1 MPELGPEQQFEVDA
15 SLVDPDGLVARATG
29 ATNGS
34 KRTSGPGI
42 AAVAAWLPE
51 RVVGNEELAGPLG
64 VDSNWISSRT
74 GIHRRRRVGAE
85 GLVDLAAGAG
95 AKALALAGVEPGDLD
110 LVLVATFTHDQLLPN
125 AAPQVAGRLGAGSA
139 GAIDIGA
146 ACTGFL
152 SALSLAT
159 AQLESGRARAALVV
173 GAEVI
178 SNVTDFTDRR
188 TAGLFG
194 DGAGAAVLVPGG
206 PGQIGPIALRS
217 DGSRAELIHADHDD
231 RLVRMDGR
239 ATFRAAVAAMSDTTQ
254 QVVSDA
260 GLALDEI
267 DLFVYHQANSRII
280 SAVGERLDLP
290 RDRVID
296 CLAEYGNTS
305 AASIPIALSEA
316 ASDGAAS
323 ERLAGAALRLR
334 RRPDLG
340 RRDHRVGGGSVTTVE
355 TKTAS
360 ETRTWLLQTAR
371 LRPGHRRLPRDRRRH
386 GARPRR
392 GWLGGRD
399 QLQPRPRGRRGRR
412 LLDRGGRRHR
422 PGDRRRRRR
431 RRGRRRDARPG
442 SPTSSDPFWCSSTTP
457 APPRT
462 TSRCDS
468 ATRTGPGCSTST

>member
-1 MPELGPEQQFEVDA
+1 LPEPGPGSSSAVA
-15 SLVDPDGLVARATG
+15 SEDPRITG
-29 ATNGS
+29 ATNGT
-34 KRTSGPGI
+34 KRTTGPGI

-51 RVVGNEELAGPLG
+51 RVVENDELAGLLG
-64 VDSNWISSRT
+64 VDSQWIASRT
-74 GIHRRRRVGAE
+74 GIHRRRRVDGE

-95 AKALALAGVEPGDLD
+95 AKALALARVQPAELD
-110 LVLVATFTHDQLLPN
+110 LVLVATCTPDQLLPH
-125 AAPQVAGRLGAGSA
+125 AAPGVASRLGADSA

-173 GAEVI
+173 GAEVLSRI
-178 SNVTDFTDRR
+178 TDFNDRR

-217 DGSRAELIHADHDD
+217 DGSRGDLIQADHDD
-231 RLVRMDGR
+231 RLVRIDGR

-260 GLALDEI
+260 GLSLDEI

-290 RDRVID
+290 ADRVID

-316 ASDGAAS
+316 ASSG
-323 ERLAGAALRLR
+323 
-334 RRPDLG
+334 
-340 RRDHRVGGGSVTTVE
+340 
-355 TKTAS
+355 
-360 ETRTWLLQTAR
+360 LLQRGSRVLLSAFGAGITWGAGIVEWEGTA
-371 LRPGHRRLPRDRRRH
+371 
-386 GARPRR
+386 
-392 GWLGGRD
+392 
-399 QLQPRPRGRRGRR
+399 
-412 LLDRGGRRHR
+412 
-422 PGDRRRRRR
+422 
-431 RRGRRRDARPG
+431 
-442 SPTSSDPFWCSSTTP
+442 
-457 APPRT
+457 
-462 TSRCDS
+462 
-468 ATRTGPGCSTST
+468 

>member
-1 MPELGPEQQFEVDA
+1 MPELEPGQQWEVDS

-29 ATNGS
+29 AANGS

-42 AAVAAWLPE
+42 ASVAAWLPD
-51 RVVGNEELAGPLG
+51 RVVENEELAGPLR
-64 VDSNWISSRT
+64 VDSQWIASRT
-74 GIHRRRRVGAE
+74 GIHRRRRVNGE

-95 AKALALAGVEPGDLD
+95 AKALALAGVAPTELD
-110 LVLVATFTHDQLLPN
+110 LVLVATCTPDQLLPH
-125 AAPQVAGRLGAGSA
+125 AAPRVANRLGARSA
-139 GAIDIGA
+139 GAVDVGA

-173 GAEVI
+173 GAEVLSSI
-178 SNVTDFTDRR
+178 TDFSDRR

-194 DGAGAAVLVPGG
+194 DGAGAAVIAPGG

-217 DGSRAELIHADHDD
+217 DGGRGDLIQADHDE

-260 GLALDEI
+260 GLAIDEI

-316 ASDGAAS
+316 ASAGLLQNGSRVLLSAFGAGLTWGAGIVEWKGAA
-323 ERLAGAALRLR
+323 
-334 RRPDLG
+334 
-340 RRDHRVGGGSVTTVE
+340 
-355 TKTAS
+355 
-360 ETRTWLLQTAR
+360 
-371 LRPGHRRLPRDRRRH
+371 
-386 GARPRR
+386 
-392 GWLGGRD
+392 
-399 QLQPRPRGRRGRR
+399 
-412 LLDRGGRRHR
+412 
-422 PGDRRRRRR
+422 
-431 RRGRRRDARPG
+431 
-442 SPTSSDPFWCSSTTP
+442 
-457 APPRT
+457 
-462 TSRCDS
+462 
-468 ATRTGPGCSTST
+468 